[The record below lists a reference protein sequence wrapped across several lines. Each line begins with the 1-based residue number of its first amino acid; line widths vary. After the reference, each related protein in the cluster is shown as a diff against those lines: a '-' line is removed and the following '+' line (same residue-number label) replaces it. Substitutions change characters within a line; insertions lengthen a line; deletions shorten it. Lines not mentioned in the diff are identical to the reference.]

1 MLVVIGPS
9 ASGKTQI
16 VNHLIQDYGF
26 HKLVTYTT
34 RPMRVGEVQDIDYHF
49 ISQASFEE
57 KYQQHFFLETVYY
70 NQNYYGTAY
79 SDLSEDKVV
88 IIEKEGLKKYIAH
101 AREKIVIIFI
111 RCSKPIRRLRMV
123 GRLDEPDCIE
133 KRLQSDDVVF
143 DEELLSL
150 VDYVIETSNS
160 NVYDCAKLAYTYYQQ
175 AIGGS
180 R

>member
-1 MLVVIGPS
+1 M
-9 ASGKTQI
+9 
-16 VNHLIQDYGF
+16 
-26 HKLVTYTT
+26 
-34 RPMRVGEVQDIDYHF
+34 
-49 ISQASFEE
+49 
-57 KYQQHFFLETVYY
+57 
-70 NQNYYGTAY
+70 
-79 SDLSEDKVV
+79 V